1 MTKDVKLDLSIVGTT
16 GLPVWGGRIYDENLA
31 DLSGE
36 RGRKILREMSEQDPI
51 IGGTLLGVE
60 MLSRQVPYTVKPAD
74 ETDKAQE
81 VADFVS
87 AALDDMSPS
96 WEDTLSEIL
105 SYLTY
110 GWSWLEIIYKRRQGL
125 KPNSPQKSSHFD
137 DNKIGWAG
145 WSIRSQET
153 LDHWEFSEGDKGELV
168 AMHQVAPPDYK
179 PTRIPRN
186 KSLHFKTRSRR
197 ENPEGVSIL
206 RNCYRPWYMK
216 KNIEIIEGI
225 GVERDLAGLPVLW
238 ADSKLFSVNASTEE
252 QALLEKLQKIVTS
265 IKRDE
270 QEGILMPMAF
280 DEEGKN
286 PLYKLELLSTG
297 GDRQFDTNAIINRY
311 DERVAMSMLADFILM
326 GHQAVG
332 SYALSTTK
340 TGLFSTALSA
350 FLDVIVAEINLQAV
364 PRLVLLNG
372 WPLKV
377 CPTVQHGKIDTT
389 DLSKLGAFLKQLSDA
404 GMAVFPNAPLEKY
417 LLETAGLP
425 DDPSADEEDEQM
437 QVQMLPQGALG
448 PDGQPLPPPLLPPGA
463 APAQLLPGAKPTA
476 PAPVPAP
483 TPTRPAPVPGQTK
496 RPAPKRNPRLRPA
509 VASEQ
514 SHRFTPLAVRV
525 ARLREQLTT
534 ALPTEEY
541 RSFLEAVM
549 FAGSFSKLPVQY
561 QELIQQAESGE

>member
-1 MTKDVKLDLSIVGTT
+1 MAKDKDFKLDLGTLGST
-16 GLPVWGGRIYDENLA
+16 GLPVWSGRVYDEVLTEL
-31 DLSGE
+31 DGE

-51 IGGTLLGVE
+51 IGGVLLGVE
-60 MLSRQVPYTVKPAD
+60 LLARQVPYTIRPAD
-74 ETDKAQE
+74 ESDKAHE
-81 VADFVS
+81 VADFVDE
-87 AALDDMSPS
+87 ALTDMSPS

-125 KPNSPQKSSHFD
+125 KPNSTQKSSRFD
-137 DNKIGWAG
+137 DNKIGWGG

-153 LDHWEFSEGDKGELV
+153 LDHWEFSEENKGELV
-168 AMHQVAPPDYK
+168 AMHQWAPPDYK
-179 PTRIPRN
+179 AVRIPRN

-206 RNCYRPWYMK
+206 RNAYRPWYMK

-238 ADSKLFSVNASTEE
+238 APSSLFSANASVEE
-252 QALLEKLQKIVTS
+252 QALFTKLQKIVTS

-311 DERVAMSMLADFILM
+311 DERIAMSMLADFILM

-350 FLDVIVAEINLQAV
+350 FLDLIVGEINLQAI

-372 WPLKV
+372 WSLKD
-377 CPTVQHGKIDTT
+377 CPTLQHGKIDTT
-389 DLSKLGAFLKQLSDA
+389 DLSKLGSFLKQLSDA
-404 GMAVFPNAPLEKY
+404 GMNVFPNQLLEKY

-425 DDPSADEEDEQM
+425 GDPGAGELPLPEEVM
-437 QVQMLPQGALG
+437 LG
-448 PDGQPLPPPLLPPGA
+448 PDGKPLPITPPVPTAA
-463 APAQLLPGAKPTA
+463 APVPTA
-476 PAPVPAP
+476 AAPVPA
-483 TPTRPAPVPGQTK
+483 TVKKPVAARKTAVRAARQQ
-496 RPAPKRNPRLRPA
+496 PKATAAHEPQP
-509 VASEQ
+509 
-514 SHRFTPLAVRV
+514 FTPLAVRV
-525 ARLREQLTT
+525 ARLSRRLMAE
-534 ALPTEEY
+534 LPEDEY
-541 RSFLEAVM
+541 RSFLEAVLKASG
-549 FAGSFSKLPVQY
+549 FDELPREY
-561 QELIQQAESGE
+561 QDLIRQAESGE